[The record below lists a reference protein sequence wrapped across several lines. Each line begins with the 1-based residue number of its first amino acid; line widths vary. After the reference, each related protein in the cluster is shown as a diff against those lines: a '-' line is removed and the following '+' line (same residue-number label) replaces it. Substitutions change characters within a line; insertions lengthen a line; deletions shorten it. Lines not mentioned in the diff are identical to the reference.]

1 MHGENTEVQV
11 AETISVLFNAP
22 MNAIYTLLVIY
33 IRSEPSTPAL
43 HLLVGV
49 LFAGILPMV
58 VIYVMFRRGVISDI
72 YASDRQR
79 RLTPFLGALVCYAV
93 GLAALIS
100 LGSPFVLVSLM
111 ACYFGNT
118 LAMALISTR
127 WKISIHA
134 AGIAGPSSFLIRQI
148 DAGLWPFSL
157 LTIPICWA
165 RWRLK
170 AHSVGQLAAGVV
182 LTAALTL
189 VQVEFYGWLWLSRQ

>member
-1 MHGENTEVQV
+1 VRGENTEVQV
-11 AETISVLFNAP
+11 AEAVSVLFNAP

-49 LFAGILPMV
+49 LFSGILPMV
-58 VIYVMFRRGVISDI
+58 VIYAMFRRGVISDI
-72 YASDRQR
+72 YASDRQS

-93 GLAALIS
+93 GLATLIS

-111 ACYFGNT
+111 ACYLGNT
-118 LAMALISTR
+118 LAMALISIR

-134 AGIAGPSSFLIRQI
+134 AGIAGPSAFLIRQI

-170 AHSVGQLAAGVV
+170 AHSVGQLATGVV

-189 VQVEFYGWLWLSRQ
+189 VQVEFYGWLWLSRP